1 MSSPARAAAALG
13 GAPSL
18 SFQRAASACAMA
30 TAAAGVGYAIA
41 FVLLDSTLGSGAFL
55 LLGGLLAVPVLV
67 AAYERVRATDQGVA
81 LCALLLGVAG
91 ALGATVHGGYDL
103 ANALHPPVGGGDLPN
118 AVDPRGLL
126 TFGVAGLSVAL
137 LAWLIRRG
145 RALPAGLGALGWV
158 LAALLLVLYFARL
171 VILEAT
177 SPVVA
182 LPALLAG
189 FLVNPAWYVWLGLAL
204 RPAQEANA

>member
-1 MSSPARAAAALG
+1 
-13 GAPSL
+13 
-18 SFQRAASACAMA
+18 MA

-91 ALGATVHGGYDL
+91 ALGAAVHGGYDL

-189 FLVNPAWYVWLGLAL
+189 FLVSPAWYVWLGLAL

>member
-18 SFQRAASACAMA
+18 SFQRAVSACAMA

-91 ALGATVHGGYDL
+91 ALGAAVHGGYDL

-189 FLVNPAWYVWLGLAL
+189 FLVSPAWYVWLGLAL